1 MDRLKTF
8 LKYVLWLVGFII
20 LSEFLINVGLNSTYR
35 TIGRKDNLSQVTI
48 YQAEATSVNGRMKGV
63 IRNNSENDLNGKYV
77 KIDFYSPRE
86 VFLGSK
92 YIEINNLEKDG
103 VKTFEVYFKLQNV
116 NYYSISIT
124 DYKNS
129 NEEIELIPKDLTKP
143 EIIVATIFTFLIF
156 W

>member
-116 NYYSISIT
+116 NYYSISIA